1 MWDPRSGPNLPLHT
15 PSLPPTSTM
24 QNLPE
29 EVLLPP
35 KPYVALLGDLEY
47 VEILAVSLKTAGGPR
62 PGGPSSMYMRYEP
75 YPLTKRFM
83 PRQRS
88 HGEHEYPSYI
98 PAGILRSNWMK
109 KHQDEVPAVIV
120 RDCAHFYASG
130 AFFSPCL
137 FSLYPPAVLPP
148 MLTLLFLFISP
159 TPTLPCRCCCS
170 LFPRIRK

>member
-1 MWDPRSGPNLPLHT
+1 
-15 PSLPPTSTM
+15 M

-75 YPLTKRFM
+75 YPLSKRFT

-120 RDCAHFYASG
+120 RDWGLFITHALAHF
-130 AFFSPCL
+130 FSCL
-137 FSLYPPAVLPP
+137 LSPALSP
-148 MLTLLFLFISP
+148 MLTLIYFLYF
-159 TPTLPCRCCCS
+159 S
-170 LFPRIRK
+170 LF